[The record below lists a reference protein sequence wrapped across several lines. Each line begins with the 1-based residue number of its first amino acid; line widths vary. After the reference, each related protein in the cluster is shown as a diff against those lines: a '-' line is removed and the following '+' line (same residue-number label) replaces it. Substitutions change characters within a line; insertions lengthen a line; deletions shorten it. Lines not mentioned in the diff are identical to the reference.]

1 VLPNNAR
8 PSRDAFM
15 RLSREQIAEAGIAPV
30 TMAFAAGG
38 TRRHAILAGIDP
50 NSDEYNDY
58 SRQGMLRCFDVLC
71 GFGVRNIFTTAI
83 RPHQMREPGR
93 YRARLL
99 DWIAEG
105 LTSDDA
111 LRENERRG
119 WRVRI
124 VGAEHVPELRE
135 AAERLVAATPA
146 NWRHTIRWSVSP
158 DPEAPWRSILDAVL
172 RSGARTRE
180 DAVMALYGEP
190 VPPATMFLAFG
201 KPLVVA
207 DLVPPL
213 LAGDLQCYFSQRLG
227 YSLDEAMWREI
238 LYDYAYLRHTQA
250 PDTAKRDRA
259 VLEHQAVW
267 QHAGVLGLGQAV
279 GPFWFPSSEKS
290 LGETRCE

>member
-1 VLPNNAR
+1 MPHNSAR
-8 PSRDAFM
+8 PTFEAFK
-15 RLSREQIAEAGIAPV
+15 RLSREQIAESGIAPATIV
-30 TMAFAAGG
+30 FAAGG
-38 TRRHAILAGIDP
+38 TRRNAILSGIDP
-50 NSDEYNDY
+50 GSDDYNEY
-58 SRQGMLRCFDVLC
+58 SRQGMLRCFDLLC

-99 DWIAEG
+99 GWIAEG
-105 LTSDDA
+105 LTSDEA

-124 VGAEHVPELRE
+124 TGVEHIPELRE

-158 DPEAPWRSILDAVL
+158 DPEAPWRSILDAVHH
-172 RSGARTRE
+172 SGARTRE
-180 DAVMALYGEP
+180 EAVVALYGEH

-201 KPLVVA
+201 KPIVVA

-213 LAGDLQCYFSQRLG
+213 LADELQCYYSQRLG
-227 YSLDEAMWREI
+227 YSLTEAMWREI
-238 LYDYAYLRHTQA
+238 LYDYAYLRRTTVS
-250 PDTAKRDRA
+250 DTAKRDHA
-259 VLEHQAVW
+259 VIEHQAVW

-279 GPFWFPSSEKS
+279 GPFWFPRNVNT
-290 LGETRCE
+290 LGDV